1 MQGPTISTI
10 RAREIIDSKGRPMLE
25 VDVLASDNSMGRGSS
40 PCGISVGRH
49 EAIVLRDGEKR
60 FGGLGVRKA
69 MENVTDIIFPALRGR
84 NIRQQHALDSIM
96 IELDGTKDKSHLGA
110 NAIYSVS
117 IALAR
122 AATNSLGLSLYQYL
136 TDAKEYTLPIPVFN
150 MLNGGVYGDRKV
162 EIQEF
167 LLVPTGAETYFEALR
182 MSVEIF
188 YQLESTI
195 VKRFGQKHLHLGHS
209 AGYAAPVNE
218 PAEILQTLLDAG
230 SAAGYTDKFKIGL
243 DCAASHFYDQQDGCY
258 LFRGKKTSRDEIV
271 EFLVELANSYPLC
284 LIEDPLNEDD
294 FEGHASITKRL
305 DILISGDDL
314 FVTNIDRLKKG
325 VSLGAANAIVIKP
338 NMVGT
343 ISEALETAAY
353 AREHNY
359 CLVPGGRAG
368 GSVDDP
374 IPDIAV
380 AVGAPLVKFGAPRAG
395 EKVNKY
401 NRLVQ
406 IEDEIGKAA
415 QFSCFED
422 IMAKSGGQN

>member
-1 MQGPTISTI
+1 MQGPTISSI
-10 RAREIIDSKGRPMLE
+10 RAREILDSKGIPMLE
-25 VDVLASDNSMGRGSS
+25 VDVLASDGSMGRGSS
-40 PCGISVGRH
+40 PCGVSIGRH
-49 EAIVLRDGEKR
+49 EAVVLRDGNNR

-69 MENVTDIIFPALRGR
+69 IKNVNEIIFPAIRGK
-84 NIRQQHALDSIM
+84 NIREQDAIDSIM
-96 IELDGTKDKSHLGA
+96 IKLDGTKDKSRLGA
-110 NAIYSVS
+110 NAIYSIS
-117 IALAR
+117 IAVAR
-122 AATNSLGLSLYQYL
+122 AAASSLGLPLYKYL
-136 TDAKEYTLPIPVFN
+136 ADSKHYTLPTPVFN
-150 MLNGGVYGDRKV
+150 MINGGIYGNRKV

-167 LLVPTGAETYFEALR
+167 LLIPTAVGTFSEALR
-182 MSVEIF
+182 MSVEVF
-188 YQLESTI
+188 YQLERTI
-195 VKRFGQKHLHLGHS
+195 VKRFGQKHVQLGHS

-218 PAEILQTLLDAG
+218 PAEILQTLLDAV
-230 SAAGYTDKFKIGL
+230 SATGYTDKFKIGL
-243 DCAASHFYDQQDGCY
+243 DCAASHFYDRQTGCY

-271 EFLVELANSYPLC
+271 EFLAELANSYPLC

-343 ISEALETAAY
+343 ISEALETAIY

-368 GSVDDP
+368 GTVDDP

-422 IMAKSGGQN
+422 IMTKSGEN